1 LIQIKATCASGVFP
15 HLVQLRLPGW
25 QAQRIPRWVKDMPM
39 DSPKLRAIAQA
50 PDSPDAAARRRRMEI
65 YAFLIVTALVMP
77 ALAVAT
83 VGTYGLTVWI
93 YQAINGPPG
102 PPSK

>member
-1 LIQIKATCASGVFP
+1 
-15 HLVQLRLPGW
+15 
-25 QAQRIPRWVKDMPM
+25 M
-39 DSPKLRAIAQA
+39 DSHDPV
-50 PDSPDAAARRRRMEI
+50 ARVPIGDVSSKRRMEI
-65 YAFLIVTALVMP
+65 YAFLIVTAVVMP

-83 VGTYGLTVWI
+83 VGTWGLSVWI

>member
-1 LIQIKATCASGVFP
+1 
-15 HLVQLRLPGW
+15 
-25 QAQRIPRWVKDMPM
+25 M
-39 DSPKLRAIAQA
+39 
-50 PDSPDAAARRRRMEI
+50 PDSLRITPENESKSYRRRMEL
-65 YAFLIVTALVMP
+65 YAFLIVTALLMP

-83 VGTYGLTVWI
+83 VGSWGLTVWI

>member
-1 LIQIKATCASGVFP
+1 
-15 HLVQLRLPGW
+15 
-25 QAQRIPRWVKDMPM
+25 M
-39 DSPKLRAIAQA
+39 DSPQPGAQA
-50 PDSPDAAARRRRMEI
+50 PVSPDAVVRHRRMEI